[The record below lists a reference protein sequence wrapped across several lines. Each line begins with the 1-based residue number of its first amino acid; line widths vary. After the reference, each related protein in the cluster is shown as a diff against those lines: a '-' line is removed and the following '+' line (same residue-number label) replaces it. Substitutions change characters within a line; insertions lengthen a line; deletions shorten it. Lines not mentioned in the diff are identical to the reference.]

1 MQLGFPLSELGT
13 PRDMG
18 TRGATRTGLAAAGVA
33 LVAGS
38 LLSFRKD
45 DVHGEVALVA
55 GASRGLG
62 LLIARELARA
72 GCRVAICAR
81 DQTELERAQELLA
94 GQGLQVETF
103 VCDVTDPDQVTRL
116 VEEVSMRI
124 GPVDIL
130 VNVAGVI
137 QVGPDSAMDD
147 ADYRLAMATMF
158 WGPFQLTRAVLPAMR
173 SRGSGRVA
181 TITSIGGKIGVPH
194 LVPYSAAKFAAV
206 GFMEG
211 LRAELAG
218 TGISATTV
226 VPGLMRTGSH
236 LRAWFAGQ
244 SEREYAWFALGASLP
259 VVSMD
264 AERAARRIV
273 GAVRA
278 GRREIV
284 LTPLAKVAT
293 RVHGVAPSSTTALL
307 EVMGRL
313 LPAAPESAPPAEGL
327 PGRHLLEGDE
337 ADAALDS
344 PLLRRATTWG
354 RQAAHRFNEGAPPG

>member
-1 MQLGFPLSELGT
+1 
-13 PRDMG
+13 MG
-18 TRGATRTGLAAAGVA
+18 TTRATRTGLAAAGA
-33 LVAGS
+33 LGALAAGS
-38 LLSFRKD
+38 LALRQD
-45 DVHGEVALVA
+45 DVRGEVALVA

-81 DQTELERAQELLA
+81 DEAELVRAKELVA
-94 GQGLQVETF
+94 GQDLQVDTF

-116 VEEVSMRI
+116 VEEVTTRI

-147 ADYRLAMATMF
+147 ADYRLAMDTMF
-158 WGPFQLTRAVLPAMR
+158 WGPFQLTRSVLPAMR
-173 SRGSGRVA
+173 SRGSGRIA

-236 LRAWFAGQ
+236 LRASFAGQ

-273 GAVRA
+273 GAIRA

-293 RVHGVAPSSTTALL
+293 RVHGIAPSSTTALL
-307 EVMGRL
+307 EIMGRL
-313 LPAAPESAPPAEGL
+313 LPAPSQASPSPADGL
-327 PGRHLLEGDE
+327 PGRHLVEGHE
-337 ADAALDS
+337 ADTALDS
-344 PLLRRATTWG
+344 TLLRRATAWG
-354 RQAAHRFNEGAPPG
+354 RDAARRFNEGPPPG